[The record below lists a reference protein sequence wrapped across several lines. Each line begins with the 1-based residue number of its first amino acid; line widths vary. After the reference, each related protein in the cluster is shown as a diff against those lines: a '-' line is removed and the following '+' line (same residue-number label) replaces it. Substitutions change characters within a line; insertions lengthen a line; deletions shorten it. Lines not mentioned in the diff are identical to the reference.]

1 MDPQSPIPPA
11 NNPQNNVPGQVP
23 EPQPVVPP
31 TNTPPA
37 PSVNYTP
44 PGTIEPLEP
53 GSLSPQS
60 ETPTLAPRP
69 ASQLPPVDTPSTPVT
84 PPSDPQG
91 PQVAVP
97 PAVQKPKS
105 KTGLIIGIVVAVVVV
120 PIILIIILTVVLAV
134 QGAQKAKRD
143 TEAKNAALNS
153 ASQDS
158 SSSTATATGSVA
170 DARLTEDILK
180 YVYISES
187 SKGNASS
194 DITVN
199 SVKLIS
205 QTSKQVVEE
214 WSMTVGTTK
223 VVYTVTISPTA
234 DGGSDFAVLKKS

>member
-1 MDPQSPIPPA
+1 MDPQSPTPPA
-11 NNPQNNVPGQVP
+11 NNQQNNLHNQGL

-37 PSVNYTP
+37 SPANYTA

-53 GSLSPQS
+53 DSLSPQS
-60 ETPTLAPRP
+60 EIPTAVAQP
-69 ASQLPPVDTPSTPVT
+69 ASQLPPVDSPSTPVT
-84 PPSDPQG
+84 PPGEPQHDTV
-91 PQVAVP
+91 PVP

-120 PIILIIILTVVLAV
+120 PVVLLFLMIVVLAV

-158 SSSTATATGSVA
+158 SSSTTTATGSVA
-170 DARLTEDILK
+170 DAKLTEDILK

-194 DITVN
+194 NITVN